1 MGNSGEDLRPM
12 KLTFS
17 SLLLM
22 AIATFF
28 WMTLGRGDEVI
39 PTAPLTTDSVP
50 DSYVER
56 AERWSY
62 DPQGMRIQ
70 HLTMGSGTTYIN
82 DPVTYAED
90 LTFLSPDKNG
100 TRWHMTAAQGQLHPE
115 IKELLLLEGVEINQL
130 ERGANMQT
138 SHIRLLLNENRAIT
152 DARVHMS
159 TANSTTTATGLNLDL
174 TSSQATLLHEVETR
188 YAK

>member
-39 PTAPLTTDSVP
+39 PTAPLATDSVP

-62 DPQGMRIQ
+62 DPQGMRIN
-70 HLTMGSGTTYIN
+70 T
-82 DPVTYAED
+82 
-90 LTFLSPDKNG
+90 
-100 TRWHMTAAQGQLHPE
+100 
-115 IKELLLLEGVEINQL
+115 
-130 ERGANMQT
+130 
-138 SHIRLLLNENRAIT
+138 
-152 DARVHMS
+152 
-159 TANSTTTATGLNLDL
+159 
-174 TSSQATLLHEVETR
+174 
-188 YAK
+188 